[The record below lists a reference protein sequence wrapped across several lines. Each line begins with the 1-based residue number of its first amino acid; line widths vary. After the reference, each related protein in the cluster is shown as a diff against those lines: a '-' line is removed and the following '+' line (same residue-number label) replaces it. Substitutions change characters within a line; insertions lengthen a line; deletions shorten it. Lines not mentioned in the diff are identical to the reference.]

1 LALGGGGACAIL
13 TVSPIKIEHRAKKG
27 VEMANSFRGLL
38 EVWVGQEV
46 TVVNPESYKS
56 TQLGKGLTFQTYP
69 AKVDELGEDY
79 VKLAY
84 SSVKGESQTA
94 VEQIIP
100 IGKIKRISMWGEER
114 IVHI

>member
-1 LALGGGGACAIL
+1 
-13 TVSPIKIEHRAKKG
+13 
-27 VEMANSFRGLL
+27 MANTFRGLL
-38 EVWVGQEV
+38 EGWVDQEV

-69 AKVDELGEDY
+69 AKVDELGEDFI
-79 VKLAY
+79 KLAY

-100 IGKIKRISMWGEER
+100 LNMVKRISMWGDER
-114 IVHI
+114 IVHL

>member
-1 LALGGGGACAIL
+1 
-13 TVSPIKIEHRAKKG
+13 
-27 VEMANSFRGLL
+27 MASNTFLGLL
-38 EVWVGQEV
+38 ASWVGTEV

-56 TQLGKGLTFQTYP
+56 TQLGKGLGFQSYP
-69 AKVDELGEDY
+69 AKVDEVGEDY

-100 IGKIKRISMWGEER
+100 VGMIKRVSFWGGER
-114 IVHI
+114 LIHI